1 MGVLVD
7 VIIEI
12 ASILLMGIVCFII
25 YIYARL
31 FLIKIGLIDDNRV
44 DESDKGNEKN

>member
-25 YIYARL
+25 YIYAKI
-31 FLIKIGLIDDNRV
+31 FLIKIGFIEDNQT
-44 DESDKGNEKN
+44 DEPEKESEKD